1 MKKNQTCQFIQN
13 YGEYDLRSTAGAV
26 VEQYYSNSHPGIK
39 ELVHFINWL
48 DHHLQGIPF
57 SPIWDPNISG
67 DYDPTRPAH
76 FLSTLFEIFE
86 SYERAG
92 KSIDSLRRNPMLKK
106 HLESL
111 LEGEG
116 GESHIITSNQ
126 LYRLYKSGFFKERA
140 IEIKKKISSPD
151 ITPSVALSI
160 LSQNWEYYVTPACF
174 HNLNRCIEYC
184 IYGANDFPDNDY
196 YRESFMNLIQV
207 YFL

>member
-1 MKKNQTCQFIQN
+1 MKKNQTCKFVQH
-13 YGEYDLRSTAGAV
+13 YGEYDLRSAAGAV
-26 VEQYYSNSHPGIK
+26 VEQYYSNAHPGIK

-76 FLSTLFEIFE
+76 FLSPLFELFE
-86 SYERAG
+86 SYEMAG
-92 KSIDSLRRNPMLKK
+92 KSIDSIHRTPSLKN
-106 HLESL
+106 HFESS

-116 GESHIITSNQ
+116 GESPIITSHA
-126 LYRLYKSGFFKERA
+126 LYVKYKTGFFGDRA

-151 ITPSVALSI
+151 ITPSIALSI
-160 LSQNWEYYVTPACF
+160 ISKNWEYYVTPACF

-184 IYGANDFPDNDY
+184 IYGAHDFPDNDY
-196 YRESFMNLIQV
+196 YRANFMKFIQV
-207 YFL
+207 YSW